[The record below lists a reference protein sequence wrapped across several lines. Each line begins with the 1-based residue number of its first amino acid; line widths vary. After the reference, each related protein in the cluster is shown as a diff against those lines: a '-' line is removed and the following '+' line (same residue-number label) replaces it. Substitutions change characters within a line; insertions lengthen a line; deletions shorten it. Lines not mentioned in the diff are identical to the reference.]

1 METLGQLTGGVA
13 HDFNN
18 LLQIVTGNLELLQ
31 RGLHEDQAR
40 LRRAADNA
48 MAGAERAALLTQRLL
63 AFARRQPLAPERID
77 PNRLVRGMRSE
88 ERRVGKEGVTTC
100 RSRRS
105 PYHSKKKISNEQ
117 KTRVMRSI

>member
-1 METLGQLTGGVA
+1 MRIRDWSSDVCSSDLARALAEAEEALRQAQRMETLGQLTGGVA

-63 AFARRQPLAPERID
+63 AFARRQPLAPERIEIG
-77 PNRLVRGMRSE
+77 RAHV
-88 ERRVGKEGVTTC
+88 
-100 RSRRS
+100 
-105 PYHSKKKISNEQ
+105 
-117 KTRVMRSI
+117 